1 MKTLSLIGQP
11 KRRALKHATQNTQ
24 KRESGR
30 DVDLNFKVSAEFR
43 RDFKLYAA
51 AHDMKQKEVLLAAFS
66 ALKEK
71 SLSRD

>member
-1 MKTLSLIGQP
+1 MKTLSLIGKP
-11 KRRALKHATQNTQ
+11 KHRPLKQSSQNTQ

-43 RDFKLYAA
+43 RDFKIYAA
-51 AHDMKQKEVLLAAFS
+51 AHDMTQKDVLLAAFF
-66 ALKEK
+66 ALKER